1 MIRTIALPLA
11 AAALS
16 LTGCATVQPDA
27 DGVARAR
34 IGETA
39 YVGGPKV
46 TPLMVLEDSRCPA
59 DVRCVWAGQVRLTV
73 RIDTGAGYVTRE
85 IISNKPISVADGTL
99 ELVEVMP
106 ARVSASEPIR
116 KTDYSFGF
124 RFSGGL

>member
-59 DVRCVWAGQVRLTV
+59 DVRCIWAGQVRLTV

-85 IISNKPISVADGTL
+85 IISNKPISVADGAL